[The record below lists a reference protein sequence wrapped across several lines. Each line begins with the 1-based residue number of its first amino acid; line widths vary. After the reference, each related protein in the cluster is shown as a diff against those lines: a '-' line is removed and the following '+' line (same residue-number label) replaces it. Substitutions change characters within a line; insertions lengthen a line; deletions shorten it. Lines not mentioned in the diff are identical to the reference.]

1 MYKLKGGLYMYNF
14 RAKALNNALAK
25 GCMIRINRAGA
36 TTIGVRV
43 ERNSILIGAGVQ
55 FNLISAL
62 IRANDS
68 IEKDYLRPKDYYFMN
83 NQSPPSFL
91 DICILAGYEIKIVS
105 ANKKIQLTINEWC
118 EEDNIILKVNGTSLR
133 EVLTLAETE
142 AIKHSI

>member
-1 MYKLKGGLYMYNF
+1 MYNF

-83 NQSPPSFL
+83 NNQASPSFL
-91 DICILAGYEIKIVS
+91 DICILAGYGIKIVS